1 HATRTAYHATVK
13 AVKTT
18 GKFIKNHAAAITSIV
33 VSTAVFAGCEAATWG
48 VGTIGCAALAGAAG
62 SLVEQGFKCAQNG
75 GGDCSAGA
83 FAGSAVEGAVTGALG
98 GALGSL
104 GGKLLAKAAPKA
116 MEVVGGLFGKG
127 ATEAGEAGA
136 ADATDEAASAAESEG
151 AGTRSQ
157 SQSGSC
163 PVPTHSFIGSTRVLM
178 ADGATKAIDQV
189 KVGDTIAN
197 SVPGVTG
204 TEAHKVT
211 AVIVTHTD
219 HDFVDLTIKATAE
232 SAAKQG
238 MKDGAKSLAKKVAR
252 KAAFGLAASAAVL
265 GALAASHGH
274 GTAQEPATKTVA
286 AVSSAT
292 PGQNTKP
299 AEATS
304 DAQGAH
310 LTTTFH
316 HPLYDE
322 TQSAFVEGKDLK
334 AGDVLQTPTG
344 TAEVTRVRLY
354 HANTTTYDLTI
365 GTLHTYY
372 VEAGTTPVLVHN
384 CQINPGDNEL
394 SQRVMQER
402 LRINK
407 RTGNGA
413 AALIRSADGQS
424 SRISVAFA
432 SKGLGNHAE
441 AKLVNQFALEEGE
454 SIAEVYSEREPC
466 TGSND
471 CRGLLNDLG
480 IKYTYSFPWTT
491 SAEGAA
497 STKGL
502 GVYWKQ
508 LFGDAKSGDWTN
520 PWKGF

>member
-127 ATEAGEAGA
+127 ATEAGESGA
-136 ADATDEAASAAESEG
+136 ADATDEAASAAEAEG
-151 AGTRSQ
+151 AGTKSQ
-157 SQSGSC
+157 SQSEEAGESESGSGC
-163 PVPTHSFIGSTRVLM
+163 KTGKASAKPHSFTGSTRVLM
-178 ADGATKAIDQV
+178 ADGSTKAIDRV
-189 KVGDTIAN
+189 RVGDAIAN
-197 SVPGVTG
+197 SVPGVAG
-204 TEAHKVT
+204 TEAHEVT

-219 HDFVDLTIKATAE
+219 HDFVDLTVKATGEA
-232 SAAKQG
+232 AAKQG
-238 MKDGAKSLAKKVAR
+238 VKDGAKSLAKKVAR

-265 GALAASHGH
+265 GALGASHGH

-292 PGQNTKP
+292 PGQNAKA

-304 DAQGAH
+304 EAHSAH

-316 HPLYDE
+316 HPFYDE
-322 TQSAFVEGKDLK
+322 TQSAFVEAKDLK

-344 TAEVTRVRLY
+344 TAEVTGVRLY

-365 GTLHTYY
+365 GSLHTYY
-372 VEAGTTPVLVHN
+372 VEAGDTSVLVHN
-384 CQINPGDNEL
+384 DDCGPVGYGSTKLSKIAIKHRQQAGIPSGQNVAVYSVELPNGQTANLAFTNSVRGAHSEAHADEFLDSLGIDPGNV
-394 SQRVMQER
+394 RA
-402 LRINK
+402 I
-407 RTGNGA
+407 
-413 AALIRSADGQS
+413 
-424 SRISVAFA
+424 
-432 SKGLGNHAE
+432 
-441 AKLVNQFALEEGE
+441 
-454 SIAEVYSEREPC
+454 YSERNFC
-466 TGSND
+466 
-471 CRGLLNDLG
+471 
-480 IKYTYSFPWTT
+480 T
-491 SAEGAA
+491 SAGHDCAA
-497 STKGL
+497 RMSRFTNAALSWSFERGDNAL
-502 GVYWKQ
+502 SSIRRAV
-508 LFGDAKSGDWTN
+508 FG
-520 PWKGF
+520 